1 MMDTAHHLASLREAK
16 KDNREAQRE
25 FREIA
30 FNLRRMLDDPNLSNE
45 IRASV
50 EDQLFGVLEDLKQA
64 EQTERDIE
72 EGVASIGQMQS
83 NENTESIIGML
94 IAVVGLI
101 FVVFLL
107 LR

>member
-1 MMDTAHHLASLREAK
+1 MDTAHHLASLREARN
-16 KDNREAQRE
+16 DNREAQKD

-45 IRASV
+45 TRASV
-50 EDQLFGVLEDLKQA
+50 EEQLFGVLEDLKQT

-72 EGVASIGQMQS
+72 EGIVSIGQMQS

>member
-1 MMDTAHHLASLREAK
+1 MDTAHHLASLREAK